1 MSRQKYTIEI
11 EIICEDVLIDDTG
24 YELSLDE
31 VFGKL
36 KEGYHMGRDGNE
48 NEEYSF
54 AIVKRE
60 DINEKD

>member
-1 MSRQKYTIEI
+1 MSKIKYTIEI
-11 EIICEDVLIDDTG
+11 EITCEDVLIDDSG

-48 NEEYSF
+48 DEEYSF
-54 AIVKRE
+54 AITKRE
-60 DINEKD
+60 DV